1 MSLLTTLA
9 KGIIGGYVT
18 GGAAGAGIGA
28 AGAVL
33 GSGSEENIAR
43 ALSKQA
49 GCTIPQASASQA
61 RALMAKGVNPC
72 TGQNYDTGGMPAGY
86 PTIPVSVLQTPVP
99 GGSGA
104 GMVGAGSSVV
114 GGGGAL
120 EYTKTGLVRSV
131 IVAGRRISRRSAAQF
146 IRKHGFEVAA
156 SAFGLTMA
164 ALAKIILDESQR
176 PRRRKGLT
184 YKQISQAKNTI
195 ARARSMTKHLGLSS
209 TRRSASRRTSSRA
222 SASCR

>member
-9 KGIIGGYVT
+9 KSVIGGYVT

-28 AGAVL
+28 ATTIFG
-33 GSGSEENIAR
+33 GSDENIAR
-43 ALSKQA
+43 SLSAQV
-49 GCTIPQASASQA
+49 GCTIPQASAAQA
-61 RALMAKGVNPC
+61 RALLAKGIDPC
-72 TGQNYDTGGMPAGY
+72 TGQNTRDAGGMPAGY
-86 PTIPVSVLQTPVP
+86 PTIPRSVLETPVP
-99 GGSGA
+99 GASGA
-104 GMVGAGSSVV
+104 GMVGAGTAL

-131 IVAGRRISRRSAAQF
+131 IVGGKRISRRSAASF
-146 IRKHGFEVAA
+146 IRKHGFQVAA

-164 ALAKIILDESQR
+164 GLAKIILDESQR

-195 ARARSMTKHLGLSS
+195 ARAKSMTRALGLSS
-209 TRRSASRRTSSRA
+209 TRRSTSRRTSSRA
-222 SASCR
+222 TASCR